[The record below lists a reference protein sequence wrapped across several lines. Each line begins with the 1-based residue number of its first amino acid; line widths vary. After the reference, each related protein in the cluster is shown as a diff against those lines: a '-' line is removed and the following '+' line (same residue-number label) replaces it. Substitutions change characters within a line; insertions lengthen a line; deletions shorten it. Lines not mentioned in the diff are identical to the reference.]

1 MDVDTVSLYRV
12 LSKQL
17 SFRNRLLLA
26 VSLVLVAFLGLSAF
40 SLNNAFKISADKAQY
55 QRLQNYVYSIL
66 SAAEFSNSGLVTM
79 PTKLAEPEFSI
90 PNSGLYAQISSGRDI
105 IWQSAST
112 LGRFLALPEQ
122 PEGPSIEQ
130 ITVLNIENEGKFINL
145 AYGIVWENDFGQAFK
160 YTINIAEALSTI
172 EQEKAGFQ
180 RSLWYWLG
188 GTGLM
193 LLIAQALILHWSL
206 RPLNVVADDL
216 NAIKSGD
223 KKRLS
228 KDYPAELNQLTQ
240 NINILLD
247 HEYSRRE
254 RYKNSLAD
262 LAHSLK
268 TPLAVLRGEFDS
280 NTQVSKLRVT
290 ANEQLNRISDLVD
303 YQLQRASTEGQSSLQ
318 APVSLGKVINKI
330 LKSLNK
336 VYLAKNIQHQFKIEQ
351 DIFVHADEGDMY
363 ELLGNLLDNA
373 YKYCN
378 DQVNIQAHW
387 QTDFLEIIID
397 DNGIGIPEKEKNA
410 ILKRGKRIDTQ
421 VEGHGLGLAI
431 ASDIVNAYQGTLNLT
446 GSPLGG
452 ARFILRLP
460 KS

>member
-1 MDVDTVSLYRV
+1 
-12 LSKQL
+12 
-17 SFRNRLLLA
+17 
-26 VSLVLVAFLGLSAF
+26 VLVAFLGLSAF
-40 SLNNAFKISADKAQY
+40 SLNNAFKISADKAQH

-66 SAAEFSNSGLVTM
+66 SAAEFSNNGLVTM
-79 PTKLAEPEFSI
+79 PEKLAEPEFSI
-90 PNSGLYAQISSGRDI
+90 PNSGLYAQISSGRNI
-105 IWQSAST
+105 IWQSASA
-112 LGRFLALPEQ
+112 LGRFLALPEK
-122 PEGPSIEQ
+122 PEGSSNENLSI
-130 ITVLNIENEGKFINL
+130 VNIKNEGQFSNL
-145 AYGIVWENDFGQAFK
+145 TYGIIWENDFGQEFK
-160 YTINIAEALSTI
+160 YTINIAEAASTV
-172 EQEKAGFQ
+172 EREKAGFQ

-193 LLIAQALILHWSL
+193 LLIAQAFILHWSL
-206 RPLNVVADDL
+206 RPLNDVSSDL

-228 KDYPAELNQLTQ
+228 KNYPAELNQLTQ

-247 HEYSRRE
+247 HEHSRRE

-280 NTQVSKLRVT
+280 NTKITELRTTV
-290 ANEQLNRISDLVD
+290 NEQLNRISDLVD

-318 APVSLGKVINKI
+318 APVSLGKVIGKI

-336 VYLAKNIQHQFKIEQ
+336 VYISKNIQHQFNLAQ
-351 DIFVHADEGDMY
+351 DVFVHADEGDMY

-378 DQVNIQAHW
+378 NQVNILIQW
-387 QTDFLEIIID
+387 QSDFLEIVID
-397 DNGIGIPEKEKNA
+397 DDGRGVPQQEYDA

-421 VEGHGLGLAI
+421 VDGHGLGLAI
-431 ASDIVNAYQGTLNLT
+431 ANDIVNAYQGTLNLKE
-446 GSPLGG
+446 SPIGG
-452 ARFILRLP
+452 ARFIIQLP

>member
-1 MDVDTVSLYRV
+1 MLI
-12 LSKQL
+12 KQF
-17 SFRNRLLLA
+17 SFSNRLLLA
-26 VSLVLVAFLGLSAF
+26 ASLVLAAFLGLSAF
-40 SLNNAFKISADKAQY
+40 SLNNAFQISADKAQY

-66 SAAEFSNSGLVTM
+66 SAAEFSNSGLVEM
-79 PTKLAEPEFSI
+79 PGKLAEPEFSI
-90 PNSGLYAQISSGRDI
+90 PQSGLYAQISSGQHI

-112 LGRFLALPEQ
+112 LGRVLALPEQ
-122 PEGPSIEQ
+122 VEGSTNEHISELE
-130 ITVLNIENEGKFINL
+130 ITDEGKFINL
-145 AYGIVWENDFGQAFK
+145 AYAIVWENDFEQQFS
-160 YTINIAEALSTI
+160 YIINVAEALSTI

-193 LLIAQALILHWSL
+193 LLIAQAFILRWSL
-206 RPLNVVADDL
+206 RPLHNVSDDL
-216 NAIKSGD
+216 NAIKTGH

-228 KDYPAELNQLTQ
+228 KGYPVELNQLTQ

-247 HEYSRRE
+247 HEQSRRQ

-268 TPLAVLRGEFDS
+268 TPLAVLRGEFDN
-280 NTQVSKLRVT
+280 NTKISELRTT
-290 ANEQLNRISDLVD
+290 AHEQLNRISDLMD

-318 APVSLGKVINKI
+318 APVSLNELISQIVQ
-330 LKSLNK
+330 SLDK
-336 VYLAKNIQHQFKIEQ
+336 VYLAKNIHHQFEIAQ

-378 DQVNIQAHW
+378 NQVNIRVQW
-387 QTDFLEIIID
+387 QSDFLEILID
-397 DNGIGIPEKEKNA
+397 DNGSGIPQQEYDA
-410 ILKRGKRIDTQ
+410 IIKRGKRIDTQ
-421 VEGHGLGLAI
+421 VEGQGLGLAI
-431 ASDIVNAYQGTLNLT
+431 TSDIVNAYQGKLSLQK
-446 GSPLGG
+446 SPLGG
-452 ARFILRLP
+452 ARFIIQLP

>member
-1 MDVDTVSLYRV
+1 MLI
-12 LSKQL
+12 KQL
-17 SFRNRLLLA
+17 SFRNRLLLTA
-26 VSLVLVAFLGLSAF
+26 TLVLVAFLGLSAF
-40 SLNNAFKISADKAQY
+40 SLNNAFKTSADKAQY

-66 SAAEFSNSGLVTM
+66 SLIEFHNSGLVKM
-79 PTKLAEPEFSI
+79 PSRLPEPEFSI
-90 PNSGLYAQISSGRDI
+90 PNSGLYAQISRDQHI
-105 IWQSAST
+105 FWQSPSA
-112 LGRFLALPEQ
+112 LGRSLNLPLKTEGSLTEQ
-122 PEGPSIEQ
+122 VSVVTIKDEGDF
-130 ITVLNIENEGKFINL
+130 ITMT
-145 AYGIVWENDFGQAFK
+145 YDIVWENDFEQNFNF
-160 YTINIAEALSTI
+160 TLNIAEALSSI
-172 EQEKAGFQ
+172 KQEKMGFQ

-193 LLIAQALILHWSL
+193 LLIAQALILRWSL
-206 RPLNVVADDL
+206 RPLNDVADDL

-280 NTQVSKLRVT
+280 NTQISELRTT

-318 APVSLGKVINKI
+318 APVSLGDMISKI
-330 LKSLNK
+330 LKSLDK
-336 VYLAKNIQHQFKIEQ
+336 VYLAKKIHHQFEIQQ

-378 DQVNIQAHW
+378 KQVNILVHW
-387 QTDFLEIIID
+387 QSSLLEIIID
-397 DNGIGIPEKEKNA
+397 DDGSGVPEREKHT
-410 ILKRGKRIDTQ
+410 IIKRGKRIDTE

-431 ASDIVNAYQGTLNLT
+431 ASDIVNAYQGSINLT
-446 GSPLGG
+446 ESPIGG
-452 ARFILRLP
+452 ARFIIQLP

>member
-1 MDVDTVSLYRV
+1 V
-12 LSKQL
+12 LIKQF

-26 VSLVLVAFLGLSAF
+26 VSLVLAAFLGLSAF
-40 SLNNAFKISADKAQY
+40 SLNNAFKTSADKAQY

-66 SAAEFSNSGLVTM
+66 SAAEFSNSGLVSM

-90 PNSGLYAQISSGRDI
+90 PNSGLYAQISSGQNI
-105 IWQSAST
+105 IWQSPSA
-112 LGRFLALPEQ
+112 LGRFLALPEH

-130 ITVLNIENEGKFINL
+130 ISVLNIKDDGKFINL
-145 AYGIVWENDFGQAFK
+145 SYGIVWENDFGQEFD

-193 LLIAQALILHWSL
+193 LLIAQIFLLHWSL
-206 RPLNVVADDL
+206 RPLNDVSDDL

-228 KDYPAELNQLTQ
+228 KDYPTELNQLTQ

-247 HEYSRRE
+247 HEHSRRE

-280 NTQVSKLRVT
+280 DTQISELRTT

-318 APVSLGKVINKI
+318 APVSLGNMVAKI
-330 LKSLNK
+330 LQSLDK

-378 DQVNIQAHW
+378 KRVQILAHW
-387 QTDFLEIIID
+387 QSDSLEIVID
-397 DNGIGIPEKEKNA
+397 DDGDGVPQQEYDA

-421 VEGHGLGLAI
+421 VDGHGLGLAI
-431 ASDIVNAYQGTLNLT
+431 ASDIINAYQGALNLKE
-446 GSPLGG
+446 SPLGG
-452 ARFILRLP
+452 ARFIIQLP

>member
-1 MDVDTVSLYRV
+1 M
-12 LSKQL
+12 LSKKL

-26 VSLVLVAFLGLSAF
+26 VSLVLIAFLGLSAF
-40 SLNNAFKISADKAQY
+40 SLNNAFKASADKAQH

-79 PTKLAEPEFSI
+79 PEKLAEPELSI
-90 PNSGLYAQISSGRDI
+90 PNSGLYAQISTGQNI

-122 PEGPSIEQ
+122 PKGSSNEQ
-130 ITVLNIENEGKFINL
+130 ISIITIENEGKFTDL
-145 AYGIVWENDFGQAFK
+145 AYAIVWENDFGQEFK
-160 YTINIAEALSTI
+160 YTINIAEALSTL
-172 EQEKAGFQ
+172 EQEKAEFQ

-193 LLIAQALILHWSL
+193 LLIAQVFILNWSL
-206 RPLNVVADDL
+206 RPLNDVSNDL

-223 KKRLS
+223 KRRLS
-228 KDYPAELNQLTQ
+228 KDYPVELNQLTQ

-280 NTQVSKLRVT
+280 NTQISELRAT

-318 APVSLGKVINKI
+318 APVSLGKVIDKI

-336 VYLAKNIQHQFKIEQ
+336 VYLSKNIRYQFNMEQ

-378 DQVNIQAHW
+378 NQVDILVQW
-387 QTDFLEIIID
+387 RSDVLEIVID
-397 DNGIGIPEKEKNA
+397 DDGQGVPQQEYEA

-421 VEGHGLGLAI
+421 VDGHGLGLAI
-431 ASDIVNAYQGTLNLT
+431 ANDIVNAYQGKLSLKQ
-446 GSPLGG
+446 SPIGG
-452 ARFILRLP
+452 ARFIIQLL

>member
-1 MDVDTVSLYRV
+1 V
-12 LSKQL
+12 LI
-17 SFRNRLLLA
+17 
-26 VSLVLVAFLGLSAF
+26 AFLGLSAF
-40 SLNNAFKISADKAQY
+40 SLNNAFKTSADKAQY

-79 PTKLAEPEFSI
+79 PIKLAEPEFSI
-90 PNSGLYAQISSGRDI
+90 PNSGLYAQISTGQNV

-112 LGRFLALPEQ
+112 LGRYLALPEK
-122 PEGPSIEQ
+122 PEGPSNEQ
-130 ITVLNIENEGKFINL
+130 ISVLNIENEGEFINL
-145 AYGIVWENDFGQAFK
+145 AYGIVWENDFGQEYN

-188 GTGLM
+188 GTGLI

-206 RPLNVVADDL
+206 RPLNEVSNDL

-223 KKRLS
+223 KRRLS
-228 KDYPAELNQLTQ
+228 KDYPIELNQLTQ

-247 HEYSRRE
+247 HEHSRRQ

-268 TPLAVLRGEFDS
+268 TPLAVLRGEFENNS
-280 NTQVSKLRVT
+280 NISDLRIT
-290 ANEQLNRISDLVD
+290 THEQLNRISDLVD

-318 APVSLGKVINKI
+318 APVSLGDVINKI

-336 VYLAKNIQHQFKIEQ
+336 VYLAKHIRHQFQIEN
-351 DIFVHADEGDMY
+351 DIFVHADEGDLY

-378 DQVNIQAHW
+378 KRVHIQAFW
-387 QTDFLEIIID
+387 QADFLEIIID
-397 DNGIGIPEKEKNA
+397 DDGAGVPQHQYDA

-421 VEGHGLGLAI
+421 VDGQGLGLAI
-431 ASDIVNAYQGTLNLT
+431 ASDIVNAYQGKLSLKQ
-446 GSPLGG
+446 SPIGG
-452 ARFILRLP
+452 ARFVIQLP

>member
-1 MDVDTVSLYRV
+1 MLI
-12 LSKQL
+12 
-17 SFRNRLLLA
+17 
-26 VSLVLVAFLGLSAF
+26 AFLGLSAF
-40 SLNNAFKISADKAQY
+40 SLNNAFKTSADKAQY

-79 PTKLAEPEFSI
+79 PIKLAEPEFSI
-90 PNSGLYAQISSGRDI
+90 PNSGLYAQISTGQNV

-112 LGRFLALPEQ
+112 LGRYLALPEK
-122 PEGPSIEQ
+122 PEGPSNEQ
-130 ITVLNIENEGKFINL
+130 ISVLNIENEGEFINL
-145 AYGIVWENDFGQAFK
+145 AYGIVWENDFGQEYN

-188 GTGLM
+188 GTGLI

-206 RPLNVVADDL
+206 RPLNEVSNDL

-223 KKRLS
+223 KRRLS
-228 KDYPAELNQLTQ
+228 KDYPIELNQLTQ

-247 HEYSRRE
+247 HEHSRRQ

-268 TPLAVLRGEFDS
+268 TPLAVLRGEFENNS
-280 NTQVSKLRVT
+280 NISDLRIT
-290 ANEQLNRISDLVD
+290 THEQLNRISDLVD

-318 APVSLGKVINKI
+318 APVSLGDVINKI

-336 VYLAKNIQHQFKIEQ
+336 VYLAKHIRHQFQIEN
-351 DIFVHADEGDMY
+351 DIFVHADEGDLY

-378 DQVNIQAHW
+378 KRVHIQAFW
-387 QTDFLEIIID
+387 QADFLEIIID
-397 DNGIGIPEKEKNA
+397 DDGAGVPQHQYDA

-421 VEGHGLGLAI
+421 VDGQGLGLAI
-431 ASDIVNAYQGTLNLT
+431 ASDIVNAYQGKLSLKQ
-446 GSPLGG
+446 SPIGG
-452 ARFILRLP
+452 ARFVIQLP